1 MAKLLSYFNLCP
13 IMDPKD
19 FLGVAEGKEEGT
31 IINTLGRNIII
42 IIKVCPGIILSLMG
56 LVSNPLSL
64 AAAQPETD
72 EELGDD

>member
-42 IIKVCPGIILSLMG
+42 IIKVRGAVSMFKLYSHSNILKSF
-56 LVSNPLSL
+56 
-64 AAAQPETD
+64 
-72 EELGDD
+72 

>member
-42 IIKVCPGIILSLMG
+42 IIKVCP
-56 LVSNPLSL
+56 
-64 AAAQPETD
+64 
-72 EELGDD
+72 EEFIPSWVLFLIPALPCSCTARNR

>member
-19 FLGVAEGKEEGT
+19 FLGVANDKEEGT

-42 IIKVCPGIILSLMG
+42 VIKVS
-56 LVSNPLSL
+56 
-64 AAAQPETD
+64 AAIS
-72 EELGDD
+72 